1 VENNFDYSDLYEGK
15 HWFEI
20 PGKEALVH
28 ASDQAVTS
36 AIRFLRK
43 RPKHKN
49 FALTVA
55 FYPPKAVGNSDVPG
69 AQWSPKNESMG
80 LYQNDTIPE
89 PEMNDSWKKLPYF
102 FRAEMPARSRWGER
116 FNGTE
121 RYQASMKNYYR
132 MITEVDSACETIFNA
147 LSKQGIL
154 NQTMVI
160 FTADNGFFHGEHGLG
175 KNIQICEISLRWTLV
190 RTNTATP

>member
-1 VENNFDYSDLYEGK
+1 M
-15 HWFEI
+15 
-20 PGKEALVH
+20 VH
-28 ASDQAVTS
+28 ASDQAMTA

-43 RPKHKN
+43 RPKDKN

-55 FYPPKAVGNSDVPG
+55 FYPPKAVGNSDMPG

-80 LYQNDTIPE
+80 LYQNDTVPE

-102 FRAEMPARSRWGER
+102 FSDEKPARSRWEER
-116 FNGTE
+116 FKGTE

-132 MITEVDSACETIFNA
+132 MITEVDSACENVFNY

-154 NQTMVI
+154 NDTMVI

-175 KNIQICEISLRWTLV
+175 KDIQKREIRLRWTLI
-190 RTNTATP
+190 RTNAAIV